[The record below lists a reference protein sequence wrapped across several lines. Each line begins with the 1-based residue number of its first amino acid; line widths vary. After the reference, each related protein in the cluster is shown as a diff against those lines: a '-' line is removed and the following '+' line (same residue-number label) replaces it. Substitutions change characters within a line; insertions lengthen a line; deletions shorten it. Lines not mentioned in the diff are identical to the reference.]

1 MSSVGSDF
9 RESSDREAEKS
20 PLLFPV
26 VGQALAQFQK
36 PGRRQLDRLAAGED
50 RLALRELIGAEMLRP
65 FVLDFKFVIHHGC
78 ILSTS
83 RRLSLSES
91 WLALA
96 GCRCFRFGGDNQTL
110 ANSSLAGELASAA
123 NSFRFL
129 PHFSFRRLFIGGPEL
144 HLSEYSLALHFFLQE
159 FQRLVDVIVA
169 DCNEQNISNLAL
181 ANRRCG
187 TRSRHATPKVAKL
200 WPP

>member
-1 MSSVGSDF
+1 MALNVERIVGTHTTAFVSSPCVL
-9 RESSDREAEKS
+9 SSRTSVSNGIVKDYRMNGNDRYKTMTLDAHE
-20 PLLFPV
+20 FI
-26 VGQALAQFQK
+26 
-36 PGRRQLDRLAAGED
+36 RRFLYARAAK
-50 RLALRELIGAEMLRP
+50 RIP
-65 FVLDFKFVIHHGC
+65 
-78 ILSTS
+78 STS

-96 GCRCFRFGGDNQTL
+96 GCRCFRFGGSNQTF

-129 PHFSFRRLFIGGPEL
+129 PHFSFRRLFIGGPE
-144 HLSEYSLALHFFLQE
+144 SSSLGVFPRAAFFLQE

-187 TRSRHATPKVAKL
+187 TQSRHATPRSPSSAPFEPT
-200 WPP
+200 PP